1 MPIVGADVPALRNLV
16 NVLTGRARRI
26 ETTKNQMTAL
36 ILDLPWVG
44 PDRDRFVAEWNE
56 IHHPNLIRLI
66 DDMTDAS
73 GQAARHADAQEAAS
87 RGTA

>member
-1 MPIVGADVPALRNLV
+1 MAIVGADVPALRNLV

-36 ILDLPWVG
+36 ILELPWVG
-44 PDRDRFVAEWNE
+44 PDREQFVAEWNE

-73 GQAARHADAQEAAS
+73 GRAARPADAQEAAS